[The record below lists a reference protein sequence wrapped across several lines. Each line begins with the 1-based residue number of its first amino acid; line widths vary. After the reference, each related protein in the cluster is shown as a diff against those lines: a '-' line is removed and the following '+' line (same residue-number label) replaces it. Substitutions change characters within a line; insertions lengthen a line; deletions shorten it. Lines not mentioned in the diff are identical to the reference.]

1 MVEWSNRRQ
10 VQHLSLA
17 LNSFSA
23 RSIYFRWKTTQTWI
37 YLTSGDSSRWSYH
50 QIAKFRFVA
59 IYFLSDVKSYAT
71 NLSVHNLCA
80 CMVYRQKVMKR
91 IGSGLEGRGQQVKII
106 SLLMVM
112 KVVVTVMI
120 LMIIAV
126 VVIFMMR
133 TAGWAPSL
141 CGRGHRLRIR

>member
-1 MVEWSNRRQ
+1 MGT
-10 VQHLSLA
+10 VQDEII
-17 LNSFSA
+17 F
-23 RSIYFRWKTTQTWI
+23 K
-37 YLTSGDSSRWSYH
+37 
-50 QIAKFRFVA
+50 FVA

>member
-1 MVEWSNRRQ
+1 ME
-10 VQHLSLA
+10 
-17 LNSFSA
+17 
-23 RSIYFRWKTTQTWI
+23 
-37 YLTSGDSSRWSYH
+37 
-50 QIAKFRFVA
+50 
-59 IYFLSDVKSYAT
+59 SYAT

-106 SLLMVM
+106 SLLMM
-112 KVVVTVMI
+112 MTILMTVVVTVMVTV
-120 LMIIAV
+120 MIIVMIVV
-126 VVIFMMR
+126 VVIFIMR